1 MTEILPVVRPKQKA
15 CRFYDRISS
24 IYDWLAASEK
34 SLIKRGVKLLSVEP
48 DAYFIEIGCGTGT
61 ALRAVSSI
69 FSGTGAAV
77 GLDLSHQMLLKSQEK
92 LKQNTDT
99 VHLVQGDG
107 VHLPVRDQQFNRA
120 FCAFTLELFSEADM
134 RAVLKE
140 IRRIL
145 QPSGRLV
152 IAALAQEPRTPA
164 IRLYELAHQVF
175 STAVDCRPIPLN
187 DLLVKQGFIIETTEK
202 SLNWGLPV
210 QITLCRL
217 D

>member
-1 MTEILPVVRPKQKA
+1 
-15 CRFYDRISS
+15 
-24 IYDWLAASEK
+24 
-34 SLIKRGVKLLSVEP
+34 
-48 DAYFIEIGCGTGT
+48 
-61 ALRAVSSI
+61 
-69 FSGTGAAV
+69 
-77 GLDLSHQMLLKSQEK
+77 
-92 LKQNTDT
+92 
-99 VHLVQGDG
+99 
-107 VHLPVRDQQFNRA
+107 
-120 FCAFTLELFSEADM
+120 M

-175 STAVDCRPIPLN
+175 PTAVDCRPIPLN